1 MKKNHLTQ
9 VVILFLLTIGILL
22 GLSTLNPADIDF
34 TTKRVDLL
42 SSLRNTPIV
51 EEPTENEFQGEDQ
64 YYNEDVTTP
73 SASEEGEKTIDTTPD
88 DNGPATGDTTA
99 LAPTTV
105 SKPVRPQI
113 NAPRKAGDITLIEDY
128 TFEQGGLKNLEA
140 SIANPDSI
148 QRPVRIAIL
157 GDSFTE
163 ADIMTQ
169 NIRQLLQDE
178 YGGYGVGYMPMYSD
192 CPGFR
197 HSVSHVCEGWE
208 THSVISKPEYKNT
221 SLTLQLHRPQD
232 STKTCTRFKGVSK
245 LRHLD
250 RWDVSRIGII
260 ANNGASISVKTDSGR
275 HSYDILPDDK
285 AQFITIAQTTQS
297 LEIKCSGHDVAFWGA
312 WLDGTKGFAV
322 DNISVRGY
330 SGTTIQSIPTERLKQ
345 LNEAIPYDMIILQ
358 YGLNSMDKN
367 ITDYSYYTRHLV
379 NIVNHLRTAF
389 PNTDMLI
396 MGISDRCQ
404 NIDGSIQTMKAVY
417 AMRQAQRNAAIEAGC
432 HFWDC
437 CEAMKTLGGMAKF
450 VDNRWANKDYTHI
463 NRTGGSHVAEEFVK
477 AIKYALEKKA
487 TPAAQTMNETNTETE
502 TPIDTQTETEINE

>member
-1 MKKNHLTQ
+1 MNKNHLTQ

-22 GLSTLNPADIDF
+22 GVSALKPTDISF
-34 TTKRVDLL
+34 TTKKVDLL
-42 SSLRNTPIV
+42 SSLRNEPV
-51 EEPTENEFQGEDQ
+51 AEEPTENEFQGEYEDT
-64 YYNEDVTTP
+64 NEDAAT
-73 SASEEGEKTIDTTPD
+73 SIGYKDKEKAIDATADSNELLAGDSTAMPPIKVCK
-88 DNGPATGDTTA
+88 PA
-99 LAPTTV
+99 
-105 SKPVRPQI
+105 RPQI

-128 TFEQGGLKNLEA
+128 TFEQSGLKNLEA
-140 SIANPDSI
+140 VLCNDTDTI
-148 QRPVRIAIL
+148 QRTARIAIL

-169 NIRQLLQDE
+169 NIRLLLQDE
-178 YGGYGVGYMPMYSD
+178 YGGCGVGYMPMYSD

-232 STKTCTRFKGVSK
+232 STKTITRFKGVNK

-250 RWDVSRIGII
+250 RWDVSKIGFITNET
-260 ANNGASISVKTDSGR
+260 AVISVKTDSGR
-275 HSYDILPDDK
+275 RTYNVLPDDK

-297 LEIKCSGHDVAFWGA
+297 LEIKCDRQSVAFWGA
-312 WLDGTKGFAV
+312 WLDGNKGITV

-330 SGTTIQSIPTERLKQ
+330 SGTTIQNIPSERLKQ

-358 YGLNSMDKN
+358 YGLNTMSKDV
-367 ITDYSYYTRHLV
+367 TDYTYFTKHLV
-379 NIVNHLRTAF
+379 NTVNHLHTAF
-389 PNTDMLI
+389 PHTDILI

-404 NIDGSIQTMKAVY
+404 NIDGTIQTMKAVY
-417 AMRQAQRNAAIEAGC
+417 ALRQAQRNAAIEAGC

-437 CEAMKTLGGMAKF
+437 CEAMKTLGGMATF

-463 NRTGGSHVAEEFVK
+463 NRAGGARVAEEFIK
-477 AIKYALEKKA
+477 AMKYALEKRVA
-487 TPAAQTMNETNTETE
+487 TAAQTETKTESE
-502 TPIDTQTETEINE
+502 TQADTQTVTEINE